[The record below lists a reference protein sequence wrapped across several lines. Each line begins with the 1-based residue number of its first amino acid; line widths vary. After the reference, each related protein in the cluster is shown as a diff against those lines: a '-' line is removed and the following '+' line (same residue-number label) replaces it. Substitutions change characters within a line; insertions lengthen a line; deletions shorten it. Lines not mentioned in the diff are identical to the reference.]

1 MTREELLKIAK
12 PMLFNTDMV
21 REILED
27 RKTATRRAIKYK
39 YSNTEMRMRTDK
51 YGTRLIEIQ
60 KNVEGETYGK
70 HPDGRTWQKLLP
82 YIEKTPP
89 CKKGD
94 TLYPRETWGTY
105 NRNWWEAY
113 YFMYRADYP
122 DGATT
127 YTHNDGIICDLPK
140 WRPSIH
146 MPKEAARIF
155 LKVKDVRVERLQEMT
170 EEDAIKEGVTAESV
184 FEGGE
189 KLPALCWFP
198 MLWNST
204 IKKSD
209 LELYG
214 WDVNPWVWV
223 IEFERIECE

>member
-21 REILED
+21 RAILED

-39 YSNTEMRMRTDK
+39 YSNTEMRMHTDK

-60 KNVEGETYGK
+60 KDVEGDTHGK
-70 HPDGRTWQKLLP
+70 YPDGRTWRKLLP

-94 TLYPRETWGTY
+94 ILYVRETWQDYIDGGY
-105 NRNWWEAY
+105 LY
-113 YFMYRADYP
+113 KADENECYESE
-122 DGATT
+122 
-127 YTHNDGIICDLPK
+127 CD

-155 LKVKDVRVERLQEMT
+155 LKVKDVRVERLQDICNRGSLQDHVRNITREGLQLQAVM
-170 EEDAIKEGVTAESV
+170 ENYQKLIDDFKE
-184 FEGGE
+184 
-189 KLPALCWFP
+189 
-198 MLWNST
+198 LWDST
-204 IKKSD
+204 IKKD
-209 LELYG
+209 QFNTYG
-214 WDVNPWVWV
+214 WNANPWVWV
-223 IEFERIECE
+223 IEFERITVE